1 MAEKTLADIEQ
12 ELASID
18 RAYEEGYSGKDRNK
32 VDPSGLEKLV
42 KRTQAQ
48 QAELEKLGA
57 LTAGE
62 TAGNLLRDIE
72 ARIALY
78 EREAALV
85 AAAREM
91 GPGFERFS
99 MDGAAANFVF
109 DRYNRHFA
117 GQSRDTRDLALLKE
131 LVEEL
136 RQIKKRMVATAGK
149 KLPAPMAR
157 DLDLITQNIERYQ
170 AEEREIPRA
179 QATGTPE
186 EQANRYAFLA
196 NQQFALYQ
204 TFFAGQARVTR
215 RPQLLVRLVDNLKR
229 YRAAMFDLK
238 NRGYDSAQNK
248 NNIDIVDG
256 RIDAYEKELVE
267 IRKTRSNVKLAEI
280 MGVLGGAAN
289 ELFEEYRND
298 FANKD
303 RATVSLEQLAAL
315 IDKLDEL
322 RRQMEE
328 LGRVEKNEMNA
339 KNVAIVRDYQASW
352 IREHQQVR
360 AVQQPATN
368 VTSAASND

>member
-32 VDPSGLEKLV
+32 VDPSALEKLV

-48 QAELEKLGA
+48 KAELEKLGA

-72 ARIALY
+72 GRIALY
-78 EREAALV
+78 EREAALIG
-85 AAAREM
+85 AAREM
-91 GPGFERFS
+91 GPGFEKFS

-109 DRYNRHFA
+109 DRYNRHYA
-117 GQSRDTRDLALLKE
+117 GQSRDTRDLGLLKE

-136 RQIKKRMVATAGK
+136 RQIKKRMVATGGK

-196 NQQFALYQ
+196 NQQFAIYQ
-204 TFFAGQARVTR
+204 AFFAGQARVTR
-215 RPQLLVRLVDNLKR
+215 RPQLLVRLTDNLKR

-267 IRKTRSNVKLAEI
+267 IRKTRSSVKLAEI

-289 ELFEEYRND
+289 DLFEEYRND

-303 RATVSLEQLAAL
+303 RAGVSLEQLAGL

-352 IREHQQVR
+352 IREFQQVR
-360 AVQQPATN
+360 AVQQPAPN

>member
-1 MAEKTLADIEQ
+1 MADKTLADIEQ

-32 VDPSGLEKLV
+32 VDTAGLEKLV

-48 QAELEKLGA
+48 KAELEKLGA
-57 LTAGE
+57 LTAGD
-62 TAGNLLRDIE
+62 TAGNVLRDIE

-117 GQSRDTRDLALLKE
+117 GLSRDTRDVGLLKE

-267 IRKTRSNVKLAEI
+267 IRKTRSSVKLAEI

-298 FANKD
+298 FAEKN
-303 RATVSLEQLAAL
+303 RASVSLEQLSSL

-328 LGRVEKNEMNA
+328 LGRVEKNDMNA

-360 AVQQPATN
+360 AVQQPAPN